1 MNERAPA
8 TSTASTTPGG
18 TPRFTAEKPARV
30 GVVGVGRM
38 GRHHATKYA
47 NFEHAELVGVVDQSA
62 DRRESEAERLNC
74 RAFAGERDLLDAG
87 VDAVSIAVP
96 TTHHLKAASPFLE
109 AGVACL
115 IEKPLANTP
124 EEARQLA
131 DLAREHNA
139 CLMVGHIE
147 RFNPAVQALERAQ
160 RSGMSDDGAEGLIP
174 RFVEVHRVSPMTFRS
189 VDVSVV
195 MDMMIH
201 DLDVVLWLMGG
212 VEPVKVEAHGVPV
225 LTEQEDVCNARLTFE
240 TTHGKCVANITASRL
255 AFKTERKTRI
265 TGNNGYVS
273 IDYAQKKGVLIRKTA
288 NAIQMEEI
296 REALRS
302 GTDLSDLDYSE
313 LVAIEPLAMEGVDQL
328 ELELAAFL
336 RAAGTGE
343 PPEIDAEA
351 GFAAVRTA
359 QRIIE
364 AARSDASSYPSA

>member
-1 MNERAPA
+1 VAASIGSNEAEGFGA
-8 TSTASTTPGG
+8 
-18 TPRFTAEKPARV
+18 FTAEKPARV

-47 NFEHAELVGVVDQSA
+47 NFDETNLVGVVDQH
-62 DRRESEAERLNC
+62 DERREAEAERLGC
-74 RAFAGERDLLDAG
+74 PAFATEAELLDAG

-124 EEARQLA
+124 EEARELA
-131 DLAREHNA
+131 DLARKNNA

-160 RSGMSDDGAEGLIP
+160 NQGMNDDGTEGLIP
-174 RFVEVHRVSPMTFRS
+174 RFVEVTRVSPMTFRS

-212 VEPVKVEAHGVPV
+212 VEPIKIEALGIPV
-225 LTEQEDVCNARLTFE
+225 LTEHEDVCSARLTFE
-240 TTHGKCVANITASRL
+240 TRHGTCVANITASRL

-288 NAIQMEEI
+288 NAIQMAEI

-313 LVAIEPLAMEGVDQL
+313 LVAIEPLEMEGVDQL
-328 ELELAAFL
+328 ELEIRSFL
-336 RAAGTGE
+336 RAAGTGRT
-343 PPEIDAEA
+343 PEIDAEA

-364 AARSDASSYPSA
+364 SARLGATQFPSA